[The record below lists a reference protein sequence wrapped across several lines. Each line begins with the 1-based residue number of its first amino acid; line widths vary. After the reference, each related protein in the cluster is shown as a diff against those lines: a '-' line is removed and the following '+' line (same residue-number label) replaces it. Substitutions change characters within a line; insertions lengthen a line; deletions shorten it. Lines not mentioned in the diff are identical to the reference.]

1 MLTAIL
7 LAYPLIL
14 PSKNCSCLTHKFILQ
29 LKVDII
35 CPLQKKVGFHM
46 KTSQAGRILTL
57 YIYLLNG
64 QTLNK
69 QQIAAEFHCSEKAI
83 QRDISFLKSFLAD
96 TGIHGDL
103 VYNALD
109 KGYQFIKKEDL
120 QQQQTVLVLSK
131 ILFDSRAFNKTDI
144 TLLLD
149 SLIEPLS
156 RNEKQAVLPLL
167 HNEKLF
173 YTPLQ
178 HDQALIAKIW
188 DFSRYI
194 NKKQT
199 IAIDYQRAD
208 KKWVTRTILPYSLIF
223 SEYYFYLICYNAKY
237 SSHLIYRI
245 DRIKSYR
252 ISKEKIYLE
261 AKEKIEEGEFRKMSQ
276 FMLSGQATT
285 IRFAFTGIVEA
296 ALDRLPTARII
307 SQNDKE
313 TIIEADVYGDG
324 VIMWLLS
331 QGSRAHLLS
340 PPMMVEKIKK
350 EIAKMT
356 VFYQ

>member
-1 MLTAIL
+1 
-7 LAYPLIL
+7 
-14 PSKNCSCLTHKFILQ
+14 
-29 LKVDII
+29 
-35 CPLQKKVGFHM
+35 M

-57 YIYLLNG
+57 YISLLNG

-69 QQIAAEFHCSEKAI
+69 QQLTTTFNCSEKAI

-96 TGIHGDL
+96 TAIHGEL
-103 VYNALD
+103 IYNTLE
-109 KGYQFIKKEDL
+109 KGYQFIKKEDI
-120 QQQQTVLVLSK
+120 QQQQAVLVLSK
-131 ILFDSRAFNKTDI
+131 ILFDSRAFNKADI

-149 SLIEPLS
+149 SLTAQLS
-156 RNEKQAVLPLL
+156 RNEKKAVLPLL
-167 HNEKLF
+167 DNEKLF

-178 HDQALIAKIW
+178 HNQALIAKIW

-194 NKKQT
+194 NQKQT

-208 KKWVTRTILPYSLIF
+208 KKWVTRTILPYSLLF
-223 SEYYFYLICYNAKY
+223 SEYYFYLICYNAQY
-237 SSHLIYRI
+237 ASHLIYRI

-252 ISKEKIYLE
+252 IAKEKIQL
-261 AKEKIEEGEFRKMSQ
+261 ATKEQIEEGEFRKMSQ

-307 SQNDKE
+307 SQSDKE
-313 TIIEADVYGDG
+313 TTIEADVYGDG

-340 PPMMVEKIKK
+340 PPEMVAKLKTEVIKMN
-350 EIAKMT
+350 E
-356 VFYQ
+356 FYR